1 MLAIARFFGPGAIP
15 GRRVSFVSRLGTG
28 HQDPGPPH
36 AKEVGSL
43 VASTASPS
51 SSLSGRY
58 ANALYELAHDAKAL
72 DSVAQDLGQLKAM
85 IAGSDD
91 LRRLIGSPLIARD
104 QQAKG
109 IAAISASAQFGDL
122 TRRFLGTVARNR
134 RAYALPAI
142 IDAFTALLAERRG
155 ELVAEVTSARP
166 LKPEQIG
173 AVGAALRG
181 ALGRKISMNIT
192 VDPAILGGLKVKVGS
207 RLVDASLA
215 SKLQRL
221 QLAMKGQA

>member
-1 MLAIARFFGPGAIP
+1 M
-15 GRRVSFVSRLGTG
+15 
-28 HQDPGPPH
+28 
-36 AKEVGSL
+36 
-43 VASTASPS
+43 ASSTSPS
-51 SSLSGRY
+51 SSLAGRY
-58 ANALYELAHDAKAL
+58 ATALYELAHDAKAL
-72 DSVAQDLGQLKAM
+72 DAVAQDLNQLKAM
-85 IAGSDD
+85 IADSED

-109 IAAISASAQFGDL
+109 IAALTQNAQFGDL

-134 RAYALPAI
+134 RAAALPAI
-142 IDAFTALLAERRG
+142 IDAFAALLAERRG

-166 LKPEQIG
+166 LKPNQIG
-173 AVGAALRG
+173 AIGSALRSS
-181 ALGRKISMNIT
+181 LGRKISINVS